1 MPSHCYFPS
10 ATARM
15 ELMGTGAANLDHE
28 VETMCGGLQSK
39 NKEGGWT
46 SASFTEKSY
55 PTNLHLYVKEK

>member
-1 MPSHCYFPS
+1 
-10 ATARM
+10 M